1 MKKCQEEKRMW
12 KIICKSQVSDLI
24 ARILNK
30 ELSLDE
36 LDIKIVDFGTGN
48 ITDLKET
55 TVDNLNS
62 LVRDEDM
69 ILVEYDYR
77 E

>member
-1 MKKCQEEKRMW
+1 MW